1 MKTRIL
7 MMVLTSL
14 AFTSIT
20 LAQNANYVKTTRM
33 LDEQQKNQNVSYQF
47 YDGMGR
53 PYQTATNGLGSSGTY
68 LYIHKGYDGYER
80 ISKEW
85 FPVIGNSESSLM
97 DEDAVRSLSNSQYND
112 EYTYKETAYD
122 ALDRVVSIN
131 KGGKD
136 WIGKSVNQ
144 EYVTND
150 MDKLKVK
157 HYLAP
162 MDNSYSLKQDEC
174 YTAGT
179 LSGVKTTDEDG
190 HTLIVFSDL
199 LGQKILERRDGNNDT
214 YYVYND
220 LGQLRYVLSPDY
232 QNHGYKAILAYEY
245 RYDERGRVIKK
256 MLPGCEYIQYWYDK
270 DDRLTF
276 MQDANLRSHGK
287 YRFMLYDNLNRLC
300 VQGLCGSCNRSFTNG
315 CECPTL
321 TCCKGS
327 AGFLGTDYVLS
338 QPGLIDNATLEAVSY
353 YDNYDFLSGNGSGS
367 FPSLSASSGANATG
381 LKTGAIVQTSNGS
394 YIYSAIYYDS
404 KGLPIE
410 TRRAWNNYIEI
421 SKNGY
426 TFTDQP
432 SISYYELQK
441 DNETM
446 IKTTL
451 ANSYNTYND
460 KVETANLSVV
470 SNTGIAKTK
479 NIAVYQY
486 DDLGRVEN
494 IKRSDTAGDI
504 TYAYNLRGWTTDI
517 TGKGFCE
524 KLYYTDGPG
533 TPCYNGNI
541 SSQQWKADNETDM
554 RGYKFSYDGLN
565 RLTTAVYGERG
576 DMSSNVGR
584 YDEKITGYTANSA
597 ITGLQRNGKQNNLTY
612 GLVDDLDITLNGNQ
626 LSRIADK
633 AVPML
638 YAGASDF
645 KDNTLSVTGAEYQY
659 NGNGS
664 LVSDANKGIT
674 KIEYDNMN
682 NPRRIQFTNGNV
694 TEYIYSVSGEKLR
707 TIHRTAVANITVP
720 IGSTLP
726 LTKANTLS
734 VDSTDY
740 IDNIIF
746 HNGRPDKF
754 LFNGGYCSSTAN
766 YQPVYHYYTQDH
778 LGNNRAVVNENGT
791 LEQVTHY
798 YPFGDVYGDTGL
810 NASAQQYKYNGK
822 ELDRMHGLDW
832 YDYGARNYDAAV
844 PQFTTIDRYC
854 EKYYNI
860 SPYAY
865 CGDNP
870 SNYID
875 YRGDSIIYTYKDQNG
890 QYTNYIYRKG
900 SNGNYAFYDKNGNIY
915 NHGELFVNQIYD
927 ALKKIESQPD
937 GSDLAQLLISDKDHY
952 YKISNNIGENRT
964 SGTNVSWNPN
974 LTKGGTDLNGKTD
987 RPAFV
992 GLTHELAHA
1001 YDNAHGITSGN
1012 WLTLPDGTNVSNSDK
1027 YATCWENLVRSEQ
1040 GIPLRRQYVVNLDGN
1055 NSYESDIIDP
1065 ITHQNLFYNVGR
1077 GCHNTGYKLSII
1089 PK

>member
-1 MKTRIL
+1 MA
-7 MMVLTSL
+7 TSEYGEGP
-14 AFTSIT
+14 
-20 LAQNANYVKTTRM
+20 N
-33 LDEQQKNQNVSYQF
+33 
-47 YDGMGR
+47 
-53 PYQTATNGLGSSGTY
+53 LG
-68 LYIHKGYDGYER
+68 
-80 ISKEW
+80 
-85 FPVIGNSESSLM
+85 
-97 DEDAVRSLSNSQYND
+97 YN
-112 EYTYKETAYD
+112 
-122 ALDRVVSIN
+122 RN
-131 KGGKD
+131 
-136 WIGKSVNQ
+136 
-144 EYVTND
+144 
-150 MDKLKVK
+150 
-157 HYLAP
+157 
-162 MDNSYSLKQDEC
+162 
-174 YTAGT
+174 
-179 LSGVKTTDEDG
+179 
-190 HTLIVFSDL
+190 
-199 LGQKILERRDGNNDT
+199 
-214 YYVYND
+214 
-220 LGQLRYVLSPDY
+220 
-232 QNHGYKAILAYEY
+232 
-245 RYDERGRVIKK
+245 RYDEDVTCDNYGFLSTEMFGKCSNIAKLRMRQPENANGMVTGMVRRTSTGEYLYTASYYNRKGQQCDE
-256 MLPGCEYIQYWYDK
+256 LSTYPGGVLIHKSIDY
-270 DDRLTF
+270 
-276 MQDANLRSHGK
+276 
-287 YRFMLYDNLNRLC
+287 
-300 VQGLCGSCNRSFTNG
+300 SFTGKPISEHFILYKNG
-315 CECPTL
+315 QAVTADMSNEYNINNDALTSTTL
-321 TCCKGS
+321 AISNNKAHRVSLLAYDDLDRMILNTRSGS
-327 AGFLGTDYVLS
+327 AGD
-338 QPGLIDNATLEAVSY
+338 VS
-353 YDNYDFLSGNGSGS
+353 
-367 FPSLSASSGANATG
+367 
-381 LKTGAIVQTSNGS
+381 
-394 YIYSAIYYDS
+394 
-404 KGLPIE
+404 
-410 TRRAWNNYIEI
+410 
-421 SKNGY
+421 
-426 TFTDQP
+426 
-432 SISYYELQK
+432 
-441 DNETM
+441 
-446 IKTTL
+446 
-451 ANSYNTYND
+451 
-460 KVETANLSVV
+460 
-470 SNTGIAKTK
+470 
-479 NIAVYQY
+479 
-486 DDLGRVEN
+486 
-494 IKRSDTAGDI
+494 
-504 TYAYNLRGWTTDI
+504 YAYNLRGWTTDI

>member
-1 MKTRIL
+1 MENTFSWNIINYNINAMRWKSGSGGVCRGYRFYYDSQNRMT
-7 MMVLTSL
+7 TSEYGEGP
-14 AFTSIT
+14 
-20 LAQNANYVKTTRM
+20 N
-33 LDEQQKNQNVSYQF
+33 
-47 YDGMGR
+47 
-53 PYQTATNGLGSSGTY
+53 LG
-68 LYIHKGYDGYER
+68 
-80 ISKEW
+80 
-85 FPVIGNSESSLM
+85 
-97 DEDAVRSLSNSQYND
+97 YN
-112 EYTYKETAYD
+112 
-122 ALDRVVSIN
+122 RN
-131 KGGKD
+131 
-136 WIGKSVNQ
+136 
-144 EYVTND
+144 
-150 MDKLKVK
+150 
-157 HYLAP
+157 
-162 MDNSYSLKQDEC
+162 
-174 YTAGT
+174 
-179 LSGVKTTDEDG
+179 
-190 HTLIVFSDL
+190 
-199 LGQKILERRDGNNDT
+199 
-214 YYVYND
+214 
-220 LGQLRYVLSPDY
+220 
-232 QNHGYKAILAYEY
+232 
-245 RYDERGRVIKK
+245 RYDENVTYDSYGFLSTEMFGKCSNIAKLRMRQSENANGMVTGMVRRTSTGEYLYTASYYNRKGQQCDE
-256 MLPGCEYIQYWYDK
+256 LSTYPGGVLIHKSIDY
-270 DDRLTF
+270 
-276 MQDANLRSHGK
+276 
-287 YRFMLYDNLNRLC
+287 
-300 VQGLCGSCNRSFTNG
+300 SFTGKPISEHFILYKNG
-315 CECPTL
+315 QAVTADMSNEYNINNDALTSTTL
-321 TCCKGS
+321 AISNNKAHRVSLLAYDDLDRMILNTRSGS
-327 AGFLGTDYVLS
+327 AGD
-338 QPGLIDNATLEAVSY
+338 VS
-353 YDNYDFLSGNGSGS
+353 
-367 FPSLSASSGANATG
+367 
-381 LKTGAIVQTSNGS
+381 
-394 YIYSAIYYDS
+394 
-404 KGLPIE
+404 
-410 TRRAWNNYIEI
+410 
-421 SKNGY
+421 
-426 TFTDQP
+426 
-432 SISYYELQK
+432 
-441 DNETM
+441 
-446 IKTTL
+446 
-451 ANSYNTYND
+451 
-460 KVETANLSVV
+460 
-470 SNTGIAKTK
+470 
-479 NIAVYQY
+479 
-486 DDLGRVEN
+486 
-494 IKRSDTAGDI
+494 
-504 TYAYNLRGWTTDI
+504 YAYNLRGWTTDI

-810 NASAQQYKYNGK
+810 NASAQQHKYNGK

-832 YDYGARNYDAAV
+832 YDYGARNYDAVV

-860 SPYAY
+860 SPYVY

-870 SNYID
+870 MNAVDLHGDSLTLVGNKDDQQEAINLYNDGLGGFYKTSIGNNGSVSVSAVKGKDVSKMTKSQKEVYDKLNTIIGDKNMTKINVCSNSKDVIIGDISKTTMDVGDMAAIKDKKAITPVSTIMHETYENYIVQVEKAPINSAHKMASNLEA
-875 YRGDSIIYTYKDQNG
+875 SITGYMIGPFQRETTSDGLILQVIYPKAKTIIIKL
-890 QYTNYIYRKG
+890 
-900 SNGNYAFYDKNGNIY
+900 KNGNID
-915 NHGELFVNQIYD
+915 E
-927 ALKKIESQPD
+927 
-937 GSDLAQLLISDKDHY
+937 
-952 YKISNNIGENRT
+952 
-964 SGTNVSWNPN
+964 
-974 LTKGGTDLNGKTD
+974 
-987 RPAFV
+987 
-992 GLTHELAHA
+992 
-1001 YDNAHGITSGN
+1001 
-1012 WLTLPDGTNVSNSDK
+1012 
-1027 YATCWENLVRSEQ
+1027 
-1040 GIPLRRQYVVNLDGN
+1040 
-1055 NSYESDIIDP
+1055 
-1065 ITHQNLFYNVGR
+1065 
-1077 GCHNTGYKLSII
+1077 
-1089 PK
+1089 